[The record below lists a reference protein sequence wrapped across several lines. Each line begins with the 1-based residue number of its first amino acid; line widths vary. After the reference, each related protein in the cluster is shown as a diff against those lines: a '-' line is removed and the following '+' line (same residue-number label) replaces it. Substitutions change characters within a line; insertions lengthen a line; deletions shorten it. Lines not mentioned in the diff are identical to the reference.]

1 MHGQM
6 GVGWL
11 HPSSWTSHPCM
22 GHIQIQ
28 FLLLCFLPWTSW
40 VFRHFWNFECKLQAG
55 RECQDHLIHPS
66 LYRWEV
72 WVQSWGVIY
81 QIPQQYGSSVR
92 TLHCVARMLSHVQ
105 RFETL
110 WSIAHQAPLSMDFLG
125 KSTGAG
131 CHFLLQG
138 IFLTQGLNLCL
149 LPWQVD
155 SLPPRHLEISSVRT
169 GTWLLWAFP

>member
-1 MHGQM
+1 M
-6 GVGWL
+6 
-11 HPSSWTSHPCM
+11 
-22 GHIQIQ
+22 
-28 FLLLCFLPWTSW
+28 
-40 VFRHFWNFECKLQAG
+40 
-55 RECQDHLIHPS
+55 
-66 LYRWEV
+66 
-72 WVQSWGVIY
+72 IY

-169 GTWLLWAFP
+169 GTWLL